1 MFPVSS
7 HFLTTVFVMCTLVGH
22 MQFWIAKDKMELK
35 NIQTASCRLKNS
47 GQLFTWD
54 VILF

>member
-35 NIQTASCRLKNS
+35 NIQMASCRLKNS